1 MGAYNETKLYKRRKD
16 RKMNRY
22 LPEGCYITSTEN
34 QAMISSMEGLERALT
49 LGTILEAP
57 CVLCDHAFCL
67 HVALG
72 GGLRGRI
79 PKEEAQMVIGTESVK
94 DIAILTRVGK
104 PVCFKVI
111 GFAEEGGTR
120 VAILSRRLAQEECL
134 LQYTDTLCPGDILPA
149 KITHLENFGAF
160 ADIGCGI
167 ISLLS
172 IDSISV
178 SRIGHPSERL
188 YVGEE
193 IYCVM
198 KCRDAKGRIYISQR
212 ELFGSWE
219 ENASRFAQ
227 GQTAYGIVRSIEPY
241 GIFVEL
247 APNLAGLA
255 EYRADVK
262 EGQSA
267 AVYIKSILPDK
278 MKIKLIIIDTA
289 QNATYRA
296 PTKYFIDPT
305 VTEHIDTWLYSPPG
319 AKRRIETVF
328 C

>member
-1 MGAYNETKLYKRRKD
+1 
-16 RKMNRY
+16 MNRY
-22 LPEGCYITSTEN
+22 LPEGRYITEPENRAMTES
-34 QAMISSMEGLERALT
+34 AEGLERALT

-57 CVLCDHAFCL
+57 AILCDHAFCL

-72 GGLRGRI
+72 GGLRGVI
-79 PKEEAQMVIGTESVK
+79 PKEEAQITIGAEPIK

-111 GFAEEGGTR
+111 GFKEEGGAR
-120 VAILSRRLAQEECL
+120 VAILSRRRAQEECL
-134 LQYTDTLCPGDILPA
+134 LNYTDALCPGDIIPA

-178 SRIGHPSERL
+178 SRISHPSERL
-188 YVGEE
+188 SVGEE

-219 ENASRFAQ
+219 ENAARFSQ

-255 EYRADVK
+255 EYRSDVT

-267 AVYIKSILPDK
+267 AVFIKSILPEK

-289 QNATYRA
+289 QAAAYRA
-296 PTKYFIDPT
+296 PTRYFIDPT
-305 VTEHIDTWLYSPPG
+305 ATEHIDTWLYSPLG

-328 C
+328 TEAL

>member
-1 MGAYNETKLYKRRKD
+1 
-16 RKMNRY
+16 MNRY
-22 LPEGCYITSTEN
+22 LPEGCYITSLEN
-34 QAMISSMEGLERALT
+34 QAMVASAEGLERALT

-57 CVLCDHAFCL
+57 AVLCDHAFSL

-72 GGLRGRI
+72 GGIRGLI
-79 PKEEAQMVIGTESVK
+79 PKEEAQISIGAEPVK

-111 GFAEEGGTR
+111 GFKEEGGTR
-120 VAILSRRLAQEECL
+120 VALLSRRRAQEECL
-134 LQYTDTLCPGDILPA
+134 LNYTDTLTPGDILCA

-178 SRIGHPSERL
+178 SRIAHPGERL
-188 YVGEE
+188 HVGEN

-219 ENASRFAQ
+219 ENAARFSQ
-227 GQTAYGIVRSIEPY
+227 GQTAYGIVRSVEPY

-255 EYRADVK
+255 EYRSNVK

-267 AVYIKSILPDK
+267 AVYIKSILPEK
-278 MKIKLIIIDTA
+278 MKIKLIIIDTSEG
-289 QNATYRA
+289 TSYRT
-296 PTKYFIDPT
+296 PTQYFIDPT
-305 VTEHIDTWLYSPPG
+305 MTEHIDTWLYSPQS

-328 C
+328 SDTAL